1 MAVQWTQEQK
11 AVIDHREGNLLVSAA
26 AGSGK
31 TAVLVERILQ
41 MLIDQEDPV
50 SVSDLLIV
58 TFTNAAAAQM
68 RDKLYRGILARLE
81 EEPSNGHLQTQLNLM
96 QYASIMTIHA
106 FCLTVIRDHMTRIQ
120 DLDPGFRVADESEAE
135 LLKSDVL
142 DAVLEE
148 FYGRSLE
155 EPDTPE
161 AKEFVSFV
169 DCYGGA
175 RQDWKIEDIIAD
187 STTFLQ
193 GLPDWEAWLDTA
205 VESYQ
210 LETEQAI
217 YETGWYRVLKET
229 AKRKLL
235 KARGQYQ
242 QAVPLFS
249 AMPDADKA
257 KKGIAVIQT
266 ICSQLDVI
274 VSAWEDSRLDELS
287 ARLQSIDY
295 GRMNYSAFKEDPDGK
310 ERVKALADG
319 AKALIREAAAS
330 WTWIW
335 PGEEARQH
343 MAELAYPALKGLARV
358 VKAFDR
364 AYAAAKKEKGILDFH
379 DFERYAMEILLS
391 KSETG
396 YAPSQAAKEYRAKY
410 RYLVIDEYQDSSD
423 VQELILSSIA
433 RCDEAGGTSNI
444 FMVGDVKQSIYGFR
458 QARPELFLDKY
469 EAYRET
475 GVPRKIILQ
484 QNFRSRRE
492 ILEGINFIF
501 RALMCRES
509 AQMEYTEMEALY
521 AGLEFPPCEEEGAVI
536 GGQPN
541 VSVLEFPKAEEERQ
555 EEDPRTA
562 RQRLEVEA
570 AFVAEKIQAMVQPES
585 RYRVWDDTIGHY
597 RRVQRRDIVIL
608 LRSVKGVSDIFLQA
622 LSQRE
627 IGCYTETEASFF
639 QTQEVQLMLNLLQI
653 LDNPLQ
659 DIPLV
664 GVLYSPIFGFT
675 ASELAAIRVEK
686 REALFYDAL
695 WEYSQRGQEAALR
708 QKAEAFC
715 QWLGKWRSLAKS
727 LSIHDLLW
735 SLYQDTDYYGY
746 AAAMPQGELR
756 RANLDLLLE
765 KSIEY
770 EKGIFSGLFNF
781 LRFMEKMKKRSQDI
795 EEAKIMGEE
804 EDVVRILSIHKSKGL
819 EYPVVFVCGLG
830 RQFNAQDSRKALLY
844 HRALGIGAQAID
856 PIHYIRYETP
866 AREGI
871 KEQIRKETLA
881 EEMRVLY
888 VAMTRAKEYLFL
900 TGTSTDQ
907 RGREEEKERDWKLS
921 PYEALDA
928 KCYLDWLLPILDHKE
943 GSAIRT
949 VYRAYTKPALEGKE
963 GEEAA
968 EDETV
973 PEEDIQNWDEIFEE
987 KFGWSYPR
995 VWKQK
1000 MGVRISVSELKR
1012 SYEERQEESVYWTA
1026 AVPQSPEEAKG
1037 GARRGT
1043 AFHDVISKLDLQ
1055 RLRTEEQ
1062 IREQLQGLAARGR
1075 LSKESL
1081 DLVNVRQILR
1091 FGHSA
1096 LCGRIGA
1103 SEKICREQPF
1113 IMAYTVE
1120 EVKGLAPEIL
1130 PPEADDSDT
1139 ARIMVQGILDCC
1151 FLEDGRWVVVDYKTD
1166 RSLDGK
1172 KLEEYGR
1179 QLSLYADALGKIS
1192 GIAVKEKVLYLVRTG
1207 ECRNF

>member
-11 AVIDHREGNLLVSAA
+11 AVIDHRDGNLLVSAA

-41 MLIDQEDPV
+41 MLLDQEDPV
-50 SVSDLLIV
+50 SVSELLIV

-68 RDKLYRGILARLE
+68 RDKLYRGILAQLE
-81 EEPSNGHLQTQLNLM
+81 ADPSNGHLQTQLNLM
-96 QYASIMTIHA
+96 QYSSIMTIHA

-120 DLDPGFRVADESEAE
+120 DLDPGFRVADESEAA
-135 LLKSDVL
+135 LLQSDVL

-148 FYGRSLE
+148 FYERSLE

-161 AKEFVSFV
+161 AREFLAFV
-169 DCYGGA
+169 DCYGGT
-175 RQDWKIEDIIAD
+175 RQDWKIEDIIFDITA
-187 STTFLQ
+187 FLQ
-193 GLPDWEAWLDTA
+193 GLPDWEAWLDAA
-205 VESYQ
+205 VESYRM
-210 LETEQAI
+210 ETEQAI
-217 YETGWYRVLKET
+217 YETGWYSALKET

-235 KARGQYQ
+235 KARGQYE
-242 QAVPLFS
+242 QAIALFY
-249 AMPDADKA
+249 AVPDADKA
-257 KKGIAVIQT
+257 QKGIAVVQAV
-266 ICSQLDVI
+266 CRQLDAI
-274 VSAWEDSRLDELS
+274 VSAWETGRLDELS
-287 ARLQSIDY
+287 AQLQAIDY
-295 GRMNYSAFKEDPDGK
+295 GRMNYGAFKEDPEGK
-310 ERVKALADG
+310 ERVKSLADG
-319 AKALIREAAAS
+319 AKASIREAAAR
-330 WTWIW
+330 WAWIW

-364 AYAAAKKEKGILDFH
+364 AYAAAKKEKSILDFH

-391 KSETG
+391 KSEAG
-396 YAPSQAAKEYRAKY
+396 YEASQAAKEYRSKY

-433 RCDEAGGTSNI
+433 RRGAAGGTSNI

-458 QARPELFLDKY
+458 QARPELFLEKY
-469 EAYRET
+469 EAYHET
-475 GVPRKIILQ
+475 GLPRKITLQ

-492 ILEGINFIF
+492 ILEGVNFIF
-501 RALMCRES
+501 GALMCRES
-509 AQMEYTEMEALY
+509 AQMEYTEREALY
-521 AGLEFPPCEEEGAVI
+521 AGLEFPPCGEEGAVV
-536 GGQPN
+536 GGQPE
-541 VSVLEFPKAEEERQ
+541 VSVLEFPRADEERR
-555 EEDPRTA
+555 EDDPRTA

-570 AFVAEKIQAMVQPES
+570 AFVAERIQGMVQPES
-585 RYRVWDDTIGHY
+585 PYRVWDDAIGQY

-622 LSQRE
+622 LTQRG
-627 IGCYTETEASFF
+627 IACYTETEASFF
-639 QTQEVQLMLNLLQI
+639 QTQEVQLMLNLLRI

-675 ASELAAIRVEK
+675 ASELAAIRAQK
-686 REALFYDAL
+686 KEALFYDAL
-695 WEYSQRGQEAALR
+695 WEYRQGGQDTALR
-708 QKAEAFC
+708 QKSEAFC
-715 QWLGKWRSLAKS
+715 LWLWKWRGLAQS

-735 SLYQDTDYYGY
+735 SLYQDTDYYSY

-795 EEAKIMGEE
+795 EEAKTMGEE

-819 EYPVVFVCGLG
+819 EYPAVFICGLG
-830 RQFNAQDSRKALLY
+830 RQFNAQDSKKALLY
-844 HRALGIGAQAID
+844 HRTLGIGAQAMD
-856 PIHYIRYETP
+856 PIRYVRYETP

-871 KEQIRKETLA
+871 KDQLRKETLG

-900 TGTSTDQ
+900 TGTRAGQS
-907 RGREEEKERDWKLS
+907 GGEEEKEQGWTLS

-943 GSAIRT
+943 GSAFHT
-949 VYRAYTKPALEGKE
+949 VYRAYTKPDPEGK
-963 GEEAA
+963 GEAA
-968 EDETV
+968 AGDETIPGDDV
-973 PEEDIQNWDEIFEE
+973 QNWDGIFEE

-1012 SYEERQEESVYWTA
+1012 TYEERQEESVYWTA
-1026 AVPQSPEEAKG
+1026 AAPPSPEEAQG

-1043 AFHDVISKLDLQ
+1043 AFHDVISKLDLR
-1055 RLRTEEQ
+1055 RLRTEGQ
-1062 IREQLQGLAARGR
+1062 IREQLQEMAARGR
-1075 LSKESL
+1075 ISEESL
-1081 DLVNVRQILR
+1081 DLVNIWQILR
-1091 FGHSA
+1091 FGNSA
-1096 LCGRIGA
+1096 LCGRIVA

-1120 EVKGLAPEIL
+1120 EIRELAPEIL
-1130 PPEADDSDT
+1130 PSEADDSEP

-1172 KLEEYGR
+1172 RRGEYGR

-1192 GIAVKEKVLYLVRTG
+1192 GIAVKEKVLYLVYTG
-1207 ECRNF
+1207 ECIDF